1 MQKKL
6 LILALAILVLF
17 GGGVLLWQKKI
28 SQKTVI
34 NQPQEEVRVSE
45 TSDTADWKT
54 YHNEEFGF
62 ELKYPSTFDLSE
74 NNEWSQLSPFFQ
86 VMFSDK
92 KNPSVS
98 FQVKVTPNKGMSEPL
113 NIHLDHPVNSQDVLG
128 GEKANLFILK
138 NGYCDGPSCSEKI
151 IALKAEKNQKF
162 YIMEFHGVNDLLE
175 QFPANLRA
183 SFHFIQK

>member
-1 MQKKL
+1 M
-6 LILALAILVLF
+6 
-17 GGGVLLWQKKI
+17 WQKKMNQEV
-28 SQKTVI
+28 SQ
-34 NQPQEEVRVSE
+34 NQPQGGVKVSE
-45 TSDTADWKT
+45 TPDTADWKT

-62 ELKYPSTFDLSE
+62 ELKYPPTFELSE

-92 KNPSVS
+92 TNPRMS

-113 NIHLDHPVNSQDVLG
+113 NIHLDHSADSQDVLG

-151 IALKAEKNQKF
+151 IALKTEKNQRF
-162 YIMEFHGVNDLLE
+162 YIMEFHGVNNVLE
-175 QFPANLRA
+175 QLPTNLRA
-183 SFHFIQK
+183 SFRFIQR